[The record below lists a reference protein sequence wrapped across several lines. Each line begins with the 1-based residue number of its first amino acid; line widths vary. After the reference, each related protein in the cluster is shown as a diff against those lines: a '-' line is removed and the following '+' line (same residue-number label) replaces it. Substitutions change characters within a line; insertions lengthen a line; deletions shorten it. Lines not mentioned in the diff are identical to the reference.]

1 MGLVGDETRAEI
13 TMFFHVKLERNITLE
28 PRHFGRRMNA
38 VLEEKLRN
46 EVRAER
52 DRSDA
57 RDGAHARDN
66 GPSMSEP

>member
-1 MGLVGDETRAEI
+1 
-13 TMFFHVKLERNITLE
+13 MFFHVKLERNITLE
-28 PRHFGRRMNA
+28 PRHFSSRMNA

-57 RDGAHARDN
+57 RDGAPACDN

>member
-1 MGLVGDETRAEI
+1 
-13 TMFFHVKLERNITLE
+13 MFFHVKLERNITLE
-28 PRHFGRRMNA
+28 PRLFGSRMNA

>member
-1 MGLVGDETRAEI
+1 
-13 TMFFHVKLERNITLE
+13 MFFHVKLERNITLE
-28 PRHFGRRMNA
+28 PRHFGSRMNA

-57 RDGAHARDN
+57 RDGDVGADTDADAAT
-66 GPSMSEP
+66 G